1 MLLIPGM
8 RLSLVHIPGET
19 PDQIGVWIP
28 DKKAFLCADDFY
40 KAFPNLYAIRGT
52 PSRDFREWINSL
64 DIMRKLRPHYLIP
77 SHTRSLEGEEYI
89 YNILTEYRDA
99 IQLIHDQTVRYMN
112 MGLLPDD
119 IVEKIQLPAS
129 LSSNPYL
136 KEFYGTVGWSVK
148 GVFNNYMGW
157 FSGDPVDLWPLQ
169 NKDKAQ
175 RVVDLAGGVAAT
187 VSAAETAL
195 HNNDPQWAL
204 ELATYVIRIKPNHEK
219 AKQIRFLSL
228 KNLAAKQISA
238 NGRNYYLTCAME
250 DLGLEIKPSDEA
262 RQTSIKRWPLWQLLE
277 AMTTR
282 FKAEECGDV
291 HKTLLFDFEDVNEH
305 VGFYIR
311 NSIAV
316 LFRGMPEGEADVVVH
331 VKSQI
336 WRELAGRSRNRLKTY
351 LEGHIV
357 VDGGV
362 LNFRRLM
369 ECFDQS

>member
-1 MLLIPGM
+1 M
-8 RLSLVHIPGET
+8 RLSLIHIPGET

-64 DIMRKLRPHYLIP
+64 DIMRKLRPRYLIP

-129 LSSNPYL
+129 LLSNPYL

-169 NKDKAQ
+169 SKDKAQ
-175 RVVDLAGGVAAT
+175 RVIDLAGGAGAT
-187 VSAAETAL
+187 VSAAETPL

-204 ELATYVIRIKPNHEK
+204 ELATYVLKLKPNHEK
-219 AKQIRFLSL
+219 AKQVRFLSL

-282 FKAEECGDV
+282 FKAEDCGDV
-291 HKTLLFDFEDVNEH
+291 HKTLLFDFEDINEH

-311 NSIAV
+311 NSVAV

-336 WRELAGRSRNRLKTY
+336 WRELAAKSRNRLKTY
-351 LEGHIV
+351 LDGHIV